1 MASLDTLSMEFS
13 DLLLP
18 WIGVLISLVVAIW
31 FKDFATGLAKGLKFK
46 MNPAFQEGH
55 EVLLDGELAMIVKIG
70 MTETVF
76 GIYSDRGYTWRYVPN
91 ERIPMLKLNDR
102 NDKENG
108 KSHVRAN
115 GRGLQ
120 ISCHSCHLCH
130 GPYRRGNFLPRPIV
144 VLASDANGQTV
155 LAP

>member
-18 WIGVLISLVVAIW
+18 WLGVLISLVVAIW

-91 ERIPMLKLNDR
+91 ERIPMLKLEKVIKKDLHIDSEEEKAQKLKTIIDAAQDENIAKNAEEIDR
-102 NDKENG
+102 LK
-108 KSHVRAN
+108 K
-115 GRGLQ
+115 
-120 ISCHSCHLCH
+120 
-130 GPYRRGNFLPRPIV
+130 
-144 VLASDANGQTV
+144 
-155 LAP
+155 